1 MTDAALPPALLAALF
16 AGCAALLLAAGAALL
31 ALSRQEARAAARLA
45 ALRVPEARPGPPRR
59 GEAAWSGAARALASL
74 GHWMARSG
82 LLSPRTF
89 GELERTVAA
98 AGLRGG
104 NAVAAFVGAK
114 VVGLPAGGALGAAI
128 ALAAGLEGATA
139 FAVFAVFAVLG
150 LLLPDWMARRFR
162 KRHLAALERG
172 LPDAL
177 DLLVVC
183 AEAGLSLEAAVARV
197 AEEIRFANRSV
208 GEELALTAQELALL
222 SDRRQALLNLG
233 ERTGLDSL
241 RRVGGALA
249 QALRY
254 GTPITQALRTLA
266 AELREEQANRFEARA
281 ARLPSMLTV
290 PMILC
295 ILPTLFL
302 VVGATALLR
311 ALALR

>member
-241 RRVGGALA
+241 RRVAGAALRHAHHPGAAHPGGGAARGAGQPLRGA
-249 QALRY
+249 CRTAALDADGADDPLHPADALPRRGRDGAAARAGAALR
-254 GTPITQALRTLA
+254 GR
-266 AELREEQANRFEARA
+266 R
-281 ARLPSMLTV
+281 
-290 PMILC
+290 
-295 ILPTLFL
+295 
-302 VVGATALLR
+302 
-311 ALALR
+311 